1 MALIKPSVTMTNE
14 IQNNLN
20 MHKTRCMKSSIFL
33 KNTWNFVSLSDIELG
48 VSVQELPEE
57 SLFEYWERL
66 EPEER
71 TKEKIVEITI
81 EILLSILEL
90 HQSMHDY

>member
-1 MALIKPSVTMTNE
+1 MTNE

-20 MHKTRCMKSSIFL
+20 MHKTRSSIFL
-33 KNTWNFVSLSDIELG
+33 KNTLNFVSLSDIELG

-90 HQSMHDY
+90 HQSMHINSII

>member
-20 MHKTRCMKSSIFL
+20 MHKTRSSIFL
-33 KNTWNFVSLSDIELG
+33 KNTLNFVSLSDIELG